1 MLLLIQTQWKLD
13 TRKVADSFVEVAM
26 RPEIDPDRSNLRTWN
41 LHPHPKLE
49 KSFVQSYLRKAT
61 IALGVVAFTIGS
73 TVAYADQNLI
83 ISMSDFKFD
92 KPVYTVTAGE
102 KVVFSLPNVGERPHD
117 ILISGNG
124 VNFEPL
130 PGTATVAPKAEGKGE
145 FTFTTAGDY
154 EMWCPVGNHKAQGM
168 VATFKVLPLGQ
179 TLPRS
184 GEPADYTG
192 NIGAGIGLALVAAG
206 LFFRR
211 RTASA

>member
-1 MLLLIQTQWKLD
+1 MQW
-13 TRKVADSFVEVAM
+13 TPSARKVADIHNEVVT
-26 RPEIDPDRSNLRTWN
+26 RPGIDPNRETLRTWIR
-41 LHPHPKLE
+41 HQHPKLE

-73 TVAYADQNLI
+73 TVAYADQSLK

-92 KPVYTVTAGE
+92 KSVYTVTAGE
-102 KVVFSLPNVGERPHD
+102 KVVFTLANVGERPHD
-117 ILISGNG
+117 ILIQGNG

-130 PGTATVAPKAEGKGE
+130 PGPANVAPKAEGKGE
-145 FTFTTAGDY
+145 FTFTAAGDY

-179 TLPRS
+179 ALPRS

-192 NIGAGIGLALVAAG
+192 NIGAGVGLALVAAG